1 MSSEASKGMNVRF
14 ESRGTRAR
22 YVAQLRSS
30 ADEINATAVSLDRN
44 DTSNNLTGL
53 DRLVAGCGRIASGNE
68 GRRILSS
75 FFNSHH
81 PVRDRTSYGQVQ
93 NYVQSRY
100 LDRLN
105 RLHCDHFAVFDC
117 GMHAAAARP
126 ESHVVA

>member
-1 MSSEASKGMNVRF
+1 LSSEASKGMNARF

-30 ADEINATAVSLDRN
+30 ADEINAAPVSLDRN

-75 FFNSHH
+75 FFNSHYA
-81 PVRDRTSYGQVQ
+81 VRDRTSYGHVQ

-100 LDRLN
+100 LGRLN
-105 RLHCDHFAVFDC
+105 RLHCDYFAVSYC

-126 ESHVVA
+126 ESHPVA

>member
-1 MSSEASKGMNVRF
+1 VNARF
-14 ESRGTRAR
+14 ESRGTQAG

-30 ADEINATAVSLDRN
+30 ADEINAAAVPLDRN
-44 DTSNNLTGL
+44 DSSKNLTRL
-53 DRLVAGCGRIASGNE
+53 DRLVGGCGRIASGYE

-75 FFNSHH
+75 FFNSHYS
-81 PVRDRTSYGQVQ
+81 VRDRTSYGQVQ

-105 RLHCDHFAVFDC
+105 RLHCDDFAVFDC

-126 ESHVVA
+126 ESHAVA